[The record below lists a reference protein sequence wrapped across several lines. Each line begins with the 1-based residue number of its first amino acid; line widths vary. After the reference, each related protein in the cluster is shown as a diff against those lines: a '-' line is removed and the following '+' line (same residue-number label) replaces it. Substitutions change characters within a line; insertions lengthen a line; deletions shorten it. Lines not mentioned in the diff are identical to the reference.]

1 MNLSD
6 LVQYAQN
13 KYQIQEEYKWP
24 EYPGS
29 SVLINPKTGKWVA
42 LLMRQ
47 WDSESGTE
55 IERCDIKCGQ
65 YNIYRFKR
73 PYLSYPFRMHGFGW
87 LGVCIGNRTDPG
99 LVFFLFD
106 SAIKQDNK
114 KNAIQR
120 GSSFIPAPSSNTPP
134 KTYQDTPIAPNT
146 TYQSTP
152 IIPDSAY
159 QDTALP
165 KQNDLLQWRKTQ
177 EIKSN
182 APPDKIRQMM
192 RLYDKKDGTFL
203 KKCKNFYTQ
212 GMFMQDYEDDAPWNG
227 ILKFYFPTYHDLNVE
242 QLRGYFTWRTSVRK
256 GSYPFICTSLAY
268 IYIYELLNQIGTES
282 PLDSLK
288 RMKDFEIGFLDSGI
302 GEESMRKQLHQ
313 WMLEFSV
320 IHRMP
325 LETVLQYT
333 DSDLL
338 GNDQA
343 LDILKNPTEHSDEE
357 IFVALSRMSGN
368 KLTSSAAVS
377 KDAAEAKH
385 LFAEFWKYLSQNYFQ
400 KEKDI
405 FTSCFGRCI
414 ASKWFP
420 LGNAVYWDKSQP
432 ETEEILR
439 IVKPDIPLFTP
450 KNTNQP
456 YLAPET
462 GSFEYVL
469 NPCRKYTFKDGTW
482 TEYAYQSIYCDQKR
496 LASILHEA
504 DRQLRIYLKAGHT
517 LRAKP
522 EEAWVAPYIEAVI
535 RADKQ
540 AKLEAAKPKIN
551 INFSELDKIRN
562 DACATRDSLLT
573 QDELDEDQTDLNTE
587 VETLD
592 LPSETVDQTAP
603 NTTDIEPASFNH
615 NDIPPSI
622 ALDSI
627 HLQILKMLLNDEP
640 VNAFIA
646 SHHLMVS
653 IVADTMNEA
662 LFDAIGDNVLECD
675 GDSLTIIEDYREDV
689 LLLVYPT
696 LNY

>member
-6 LVQYAQN
+6 LVQYAKD

-24 EYPGS
+24 DYPGN

-47 WDSESGTE
+47 WDSETGTE
-55 IERCDIKCGQ
+55 IQRCDIKCGQ
-65 YNIYRFKR
+65 YNIYRLKR

-87 LGVCIGNRTDPG
+87 LGVCIDNRTDPG
-99 LVFFLFD
+99 IVFFLFD

-114 KNAIQR
+114 KNNNIFR
-120 GSSFIPAPSSNTPP
+120 GAASLPPKTAPSNITYRETPIVP
-134 KTYQDTPIAPNT
+134 QPTYQDTA
-146 TYQSTP
+146 
-152 IIPDSAY
+152 IP
-159 QDTALP
+159 Q
-165 KQNDLLQWRKTQ
+165 QNELLQWRKTQ

-192 RLYDKKDGTFL
+192 RLYDKRDGTFL

-212 GMFMQDYEDDAPWNG
+212 GLFMKDYEDNVPWNG

-242 QLRGYFTWRTSVRK
+242 QLRGYFTWRTNVRK
-256 GSYPFICTSLAY
+256 GNYQFICTSMAY
-268 IYIYELLNQIGTES
+268 IYLYELLNQIGTES
-282 PLDSLK
+282 PLDSLQ
-288 RMKDFEIGFLDSGI
+288 RMKDFETGFLDSGL
-302 GEESMRKQLHQ
+302 GEESMRNQLHQ
-313 WMLEFSV
+313 WMLEFSI

-325 LETVLQYT
+325 LETVLQYI

-338 GNDQA
+338 ENDKA

-357 IFVALSRMSGN
+357 IFSALSQMSGN
-368 KLTSSAAVS
+368 KLTSSAAIS
-377 KDAAEAKH
+377 KDAAEGKH
-385 LFAEFWKYLSQNYFQ
+385 LFAEFWKYLSQHYFQ
-400 KEKDI
+400 KDKDI

-432 ETEEILR
+432 DTEDIMR
-439 IVKPDIPLFTP
+439 IVKPDAPLFAP
-450 KNTNQP
+450 KNTNQHNQT
-456 YLAPET
+456 PEA

-469 NPCRKYTFKDGTW
+469 NPCRKYTFKDGAW
-482 TEYAYQSIYCDQKR
+482 TEYAYRSIYCDQKR

-522 EEAWVAPYIEAVI
+522 EEAWVAPYIEDVI

-551 INFSELDKIRN
+551 IDFSELDKIRN
-562 DACATRDSLLT
+562 DASATRDSLLT
-573 QDELDEDQTDLNTE
+573 QDELDEDHTDFDTNEAKMLN
-587 VETLD
+587 
-592 LPSETVDQTAP
+592 LPSATDDQTAP
-603 NTTDIEPASFNH
+603 NTTDIEPVSDNN

-622 ALDSI
+622 ALDAI

-640 VNAFIA
+640 VNAWIA
-646 SHHLMVS
+646 AHHLMVS
-653 IVADTMNEA
+653 IVADTINEA
-662 LFDAIGDNVLECD
+662 CFDTIGDNILECD
-675 GDSLTIIEDYREDV
+675 GDNLTIIEDYREDMMD
-689 LLLVYPT
+689 LLSHS
-696 LNY
+696 